1 MTTDMTHVIQPKSDQ
16 LNSDALL
23 TGPITISITEVSI
36 RPGTEQPI
44 SVHYEG
50 DNGKPWKPCKTTARQ
65 LVAAW
70 GPDASQYAGR
80 SATLYLDPEVVF
92 GGMKVGGIRLSHL
105 SHIERDM
112 VMAFTASKGKKKP
125 LTVKPLKADVAPLKV
140 VEPEPAGEA
149 FDIDAFEAEVQA
161 QVERGTEALADW
173 WESVKAERIKAGQV
187 DRARAV
193 AMREA
198 VDSALAGDV

>member
-23 TGPITISITEVSI
+23 TGPITIRITEVSI

-140 VEPEPAGEA
+140 VEPAGEA

-161 QVERGTEALADW
+161 QVERGTEGLGDW